1 MANKKLVPANE
12 FKAVTGIVARYIEA
26 LRAGNVDILSESF
39 HKNSMTYGTVDGKLM
54 GGDLDA
60 TVDFIRKH
68 GQSPEIE
75 AHVDVLDI
83 TPTSAVVR
91 VVSEKD
97 AVDSDVIEFL
107 TLIKIDGRW
116 TIIAKVFHQFD
127 R

>member
-1 MANKKLVPANE
+1 M
-12 FKAVTGIVARYIEA
+12 
-26 LRAGNVDILSESF
+26 LSESF

-91 VVSEKD
+91 AVSEKD